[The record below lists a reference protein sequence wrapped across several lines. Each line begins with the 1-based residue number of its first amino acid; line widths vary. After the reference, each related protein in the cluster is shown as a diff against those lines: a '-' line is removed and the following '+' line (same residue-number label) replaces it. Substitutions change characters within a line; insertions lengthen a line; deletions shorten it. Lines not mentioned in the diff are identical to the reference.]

1 MSDASITLTDGKVV
15 RVGAV
20 ESVDKGVIFEEER
33 DFDPSPPADYS
44 PSGEEE
50 EKDPAAEEPKEK
62 PSKKRK

>member
-50 EKDPAAEEPKEK
+50 EKDPEEPKEK
-62 PSKKRK
+62 TPSKKRK